1 MAYLSPVL
9 EGVQRILGK
18 VGEGE
23 TCDVAVIGLC
33 EMTDAVGAALS
44 AYNIRRATPPY
55 VQQLITVSE
64 AMLKCIGFMI
74 NQVSQT
80 MLFSLT
86 ESLLF

>member
-18 VGEGE
+18 VEAEE
-23 TCDVAVIGLC
+23 TCDVVVIGLC

-55 VQQLITVSE
+55 VQQLVNVSE
-64 AMLKCIGFMI
+64 AMLKCIGSMI

-80 MLFSLT
+80 ICFKAIT
-86 ESLLF
+86 H